1 MRYYNLTN
9 KKAIDKRVH
18 YIIMTDT
25 ETCNTIC
32 DENGRLDMSNVFIY
46 DIGWEVTDKRGNL
59 YESKS
64 YIVKEIFFGEKDLM
78 NSAYYSDKIPQYL
91 EDIAQGRRKVA
102 TYYEIRQ
109 DFLDTM
115 KRYNTKTVA
124 AHNMRFDNNAT
135 AITQRW
141 LTKSKYRFFFPY
153 GTDLWDTMKMAND
166 VIATTPSYKKFCM
179 DNGYVTKHKKPRA
192 RVTAEILYRYITR
205 NLDFVEEHKGLEDVD
220 IERQIMAYCFAK
232 HRPMAK
238 RLGEKSK
245 AKAEYRVIRELCPI
259 AEEVPVVV
267 VPIANRED
275 ILIRCAPS
283 LV

>member
-1 MRYYNLTN
+1 MKYYNLTD
-9 KKAIDKRVH
+9 KKVIDKRIH

-32 DENGRLDMSNVFIY
+32 DDNGRLDMSNVFIY

-64 YIVKEIFFGEKDLM
+64 YIVKEIFFGEKELM
-78 NSAYYSDKIPQYL
+78 NSAYYADKIPQYL
-91 EDIAQGRRKVA
+91 EDIAQGKRVVASYYDIRK
-102 TYYEIRQ
+102 

-141 LTKSKYRFFFPY
+141 LTKSKFRFFFPY
-153 GTDLWDTMKMAND
+153 GTELWDTMKMAND

-179 DNGYVTKHKKPRA
+179 ENGYVTKHKKPRA

-232 HRPMAK
+232 HKPMAK

-245 AKAEYRVIRELCPI
+245 AKAEYRVIRELYPI

-267 VPIANRED
+267 VPITNRED

-283 LV
+283 LI